1 MTDVE
6 NLSPVAALRRSIF
19 LDGKPSRADFSRAL
33 AWDGA
38 DSPEYAQ
45 LLADIAVDLLVDQAD
60 PRQYV
65 SAEGADWLIG
75 QVKAQELSYPTEM
88 RLLTETMRYAV
99 SLPSTLSGF
108 CLAEIEAAIAQAR
121 PGHPAGRIDA
131 GDVENIR
138 VAVYATDE
146 NSSLYVSRDEAE
158 ALFRIAHA
166 GGAGAI
172 DPGFDK
178 LFAQAVGNYLTG
190 IAFHGTPKAAE
201 VKELETFE
209 NTPAPGLGA
218 FLGAMFKGLRTPIL
232 KDLETPI
239 EMADDDLR
247 AQLDA
252 DDKER
257 AQAEGIDTDE
267 TAWLVAHLARPG
279 ALTTAEISLLAFLKQ
294 QAAAPPPA
302 LDELFRKAGV

>member
-6 NLSPVAALRRSIF
+6 NLTPVAALRRSIF
-19 LDGKPSRADFSRAL
+19 LDGKPARADFTRAL
-33 AWDGA
+33 ALDGG

-45 LLADIAVDLLVDQAD
+45 LLADIAVDLLVDRAD
-60 PRQYV
+60 PPQYV

-75 QVKAQELSYPTEM
+75 RIQASQLSYPTEM
-88 RLLTETMRYAV
+88 RLLIETMGHAV

-108 CLAEIEAAIAQAR
+108 CLAEIEAAIAQGR

-131 GDVENIR
+131 MDVEHIR
-138 VAVYATDE
+138 AAVYAPDE
-146 NSSLYVSRDEAE
+146 NSSLHVSRDEAE

-178 LFAQAVGNYLTG
+178 LFAQAVGNYLMG
-190 IAFHGTPKAAE
+190 VAFHGTPKAAE
-201 VKELETFE
+201 VRELEAFE
-209 NTPAPGLGA
+209 NTPAPGLGS
-218 FLGAMFKGLRTPIL
+218 FLGAMFTGFKTPVL
-232 KDLETPI
+232 KDLETPDD
-239 EMADDDLR
+239 MADDDLR

-252 DDKER
+252 YDKER
-257 AQAEGIDTDE
+257 AQAENIDADE

-279 ALTTAEISLLAFLKQ
+279 APTSAEISLLAFLKQ
-294 QAAAPPPA
+294 EAAAPPPE
-302 LDELFRKAGV
+302 LDALFRKAGL